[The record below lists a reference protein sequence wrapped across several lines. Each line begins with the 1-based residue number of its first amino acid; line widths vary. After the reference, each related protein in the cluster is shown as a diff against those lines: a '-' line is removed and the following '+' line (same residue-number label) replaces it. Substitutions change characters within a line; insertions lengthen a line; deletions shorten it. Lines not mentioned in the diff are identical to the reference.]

1 MIDGKNVKS
10 WVAKAQKTQA
20 KIMQILQNST
30 PETVDKDLIEIT
42 SLKDILLSSA
52 PHVDIRAATKTLGKH
67 TEEAKEVK
75 SLEDVEKLKK
85 KINGSKSKGNK
96 S

>member
-1 MIDGKNVKS
+1 MIDGKNVKN

-30 PETVDKDLIEIT
+30 PETVEKDLIDMNK
-42 SLKDILLSSA
+42 LKDDLLSSA
-52 PHVDIRAATKTLGKH
+52 PHIDIRNAAKTLGKH

-85 KINGSKSKGNK
+85 KINGGKSKGNK